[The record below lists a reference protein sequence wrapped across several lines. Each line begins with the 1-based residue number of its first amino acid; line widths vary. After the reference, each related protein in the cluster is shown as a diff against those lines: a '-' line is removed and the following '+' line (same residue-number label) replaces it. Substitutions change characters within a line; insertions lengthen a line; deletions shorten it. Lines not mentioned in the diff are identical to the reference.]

1 MSNFDNLGHRPALAG
16 MNVSLTQEL
25 AEYVRRKVESGLYTS
40 ASEVVREGLRLLAEQ
55 DNLSQ
60 LHEEEFR
67 RQIAEGLRSAEETPH
82 VDGNDVFDQLEARLR
97 KLEEKR
103 KRS

>member
-1 MSNFDNLGHRPALAG
+1 

-40 ASEVVREGLRLLAEQ
+40 ASEVVREALRLLAEQ

-60 LHEEEFR
+60 LHEEELR
-67 RQIAEGLRSAEETPH
+67 RQIAEGLRSAEESPH
-82 VDGNDVFDQLEARLR
+82 VDGDDVFDRLEARLR
-97 KLEEKR
+97 KLEEER